1 MRERVKQ
8 SRLLSEPAQIMGPR
22 LMFIASVVVL
32 CVFGLVMVY
41 SASAI
46 SAYNEFGNASF
57 YVTRQAIFLGLG
69 IVVCVVCAAIPYGLW
84 SRPAVFITLWTISVV
99 LLLATAF
106 GLGVSALGAERSII
120 IAGFALQ
127 PAEFAKIF
135 VLLTVASIVKM
146 QMDGVVEGRR
156 FILLIIFSAAIPL
169 VLIYRQPDLGTA
181 IILAVGLIALGLLAG
196 VSWKIIG
203 VILGAVAGYVVFAC
217 VTQPYHLDRIVSML
231 DPWLDKDGDGYQAV
245 QSLYAFGSGGLFG
258 TGLGLS
264 RQKYLYLPYAH
275 TDFIFAIV
283 GEELGLIGAVFLV
296 AVFGVF
302 IFAGI
307 QISRSASDMFGS
319 MLSGSITTMI
329 GFQACVNMACVIGI
343 APVTGK
349 ALPFISYGGSS
360 LVATLMMVGIVLS
373 VSFRSRIDAEHE
385 RRRDNFVVY
394 EGGRN
399 SSDSEYASNVISL
412 RRSSRERERRENL
425 ERTSDWSGRGRSSS
439 RSRKRDD
446 GDMRAGGSSSRSQQG
461 RSGRSNASG
470 ARSAGGARGER
481 STGGASGRSRNS
493 GAKKSGGYASL
504 KPKNPRR

>member
-1 MRERVKQ
+1 MRDRVKR

-22 LMFIASVVVL
+22 LMFIASVIIL

-46 SAYNEFGNASF
+46 SAYNDFGNASY
-57 YVTRQAIFLGLG
+57 YVTRQALFLGIG
-69 IVVCVVCAAIPYGLW
+69 IVACVVCASLPYGFW
-84 SRPAVFITLWTISVV
+84 GRPIVFITLWTISVL

-146 QMDGVVEGRR
+146 QMDGVIEGRR
-156 FILLIIFSAAIPL
+156 FVIFVILAAAIPL

-181 IILAVGLIALGLLAG
+181 IILAVGLITLGLLSG
-196 VSWKIIG
+196 LSWKIIG
-203 VILGAVAGYVVFAC
+203 AVLLAVLGYIVFAC

-283 GEELGLIGAVFLV
+283 GEELGLIGAVLLV
-296 AVFGVF
+296 AIFGVF

-319 MLSGSITTMI
+319 MLAGSITTMI
-329 GFQACVNMACVIGI
+329 GFQACVNMMCVIGI

-360 LVATLMMVGIVLS
+360 LIATMMMVGIVLS

-385 RRRDNFVVY
+385 RKRDNFVVH
-394 EGGRN
+394 EGGGSRR
-399 SSDSEYASNVISL
+399 DDEYANNVISL
-412 RRSSRERERRENL
+412 RRARRERERRDNL

-439 RSRKRDD
+439 RRRERDNYDEYASKSRTK
-446 GDMRAGGSSSRSQQG
+446 SRSE
-461 RSGRSNASG
+461 R
-470 ARSAGGARGER
+470 GGE
-481 STGGASGRSRNS
+481 SGRSRKGS
-493 GAKKSGGYASL
+493 GRKSGGYADL

>member
-1 MRERVKQ
+1 MSKKGGKTSSRKTVRERVKH

-57 YVTRQAIFLGLG
+57 YVTRQAIFLGFG
-69 IVVCVVCAAIPYGLW
+69 IVVCIVCAAVPYGFW
-84 SRPAVFITLWTISVV
+84 SNPVVFITLWAISVV
-99 LLLATAF
+99 LLTATAF
-106 GLGVSALGAERSII
+106 GFGVSALGAERSII

-135 VLLTVASIVKM
+135 VLLTVASIVKL
-146 QMDGVVEGRR
+146 QMDGVVVGRR
-156 FILLIIFSAAIPL
+156 FILLVIFAAAIPL

-196 VSWKIIG
+196 LSWKIIAVVLAA
-203 VILGAVAGYVVFAC
+203 VIGYIIFAC

-302 IFAGI
+302 IYAGI

-319 MLSGSITTMI
+319 ILAGSITTMI
-329 GFQACVNMACVIGI
+329 GFQACVNMMCVIGI

-373 VSFRSRIDAEHE
+373 ISFRSRIDAKHE
-385 RRRDNFVVY
+385 RKRDDFVVY
-394 EGGRN
+394 EGGSGRRN
-399 SSDSEYASNVISL
+399 DEYASNVISL
-412 RRSSRERERRENL
+412 RRAKRERERRENL
-425 ERTSDWSGRGRSSS
+425 ERTSDWSGRARSSS
-439 RSRKRDD
+439 RRRERSSNDDWTSWDTGDSRSSRNDKTGRSRK
-446 GDMRAGGSSSRSQQG
+446 SSSR
-461 RSGRSNASG
+461 
-470 ARSAGGARGER
+470 
-481 STGGASGRSRNS
+481 T
-493 GAKKSGGYASL
+493 SGGYADL